1 MDPSTVDLLRAT
13 WALVGVGLFTLVAAV
28 VAAVASVRAYR
39 LEATPGLAIA
49 ANWFAKDDPNMRR
62 VEPYVVARDL
72 DPAARSSD
80 PAPAFT
86 IRENRREDDLNGRP
100 HGHIEIRNY
109 GRSAIVEAELHV
121 RTRTSEIDKTRDM
134 DDLVRDVY
142 GAGRIRISAIA
153 ANSAVALEL
162 FGPPAGCELVVDDA
176 TAILPGYGRRR
187 RKKRRIPFV
196 ASTIHI
202 GFDGTTDKL
211 PPT

>member
-1 MDPSTVDLLRAT
+1 MIDPSTADLARAT
-13 WALVGVGLFTLVAAV
+13 WALVGVGLLTLIAAV

-62 VEPYVVARDL
+62 VEPYVVACDLARPRDL
-72 DPAARSSD
+72 
-80 PAPAFT
+80 APAFT
-86 IRENRREDDLNGRP
+86 IRENRRDDVLYGP
-100 HGHIEIRNY
+100 PGHIEIRNY

-121 RTRTSEIDKTRDM
+121 TIRTSEIDTTRDM
-134 DDLVRDVY
+134 DDLVRDVF

-153 ANSAVALEL
+153 ANSAVALEV

-202 GFDGTTDKL
+202 GFEGTTDKL
-211 PPT
+211 PTT